1 MTSRSIKFDTSNSDT
16 GKFDTGKS
24 DTGKSETGKTDT
36 SEADICESNT
46 SECKICQGPA
56 AFFDRA
62 CILGRHQVGYYR
74 CSQCG
79 FIQTE
84 TPYWLDQAY
93 STAIASQ
100 DVGIMMR
107 NLVNAEVAS
116 AVWNLLLPGARRG
129 VDFGGGHG
137 IFVRLMRDRG
147 FDFYWRD
154 RFASNDYARGFEL
167 PAEDS
172 SLGGAAGR
180 YDLATAFEVLE
191 HLPDPM
197 PELERIFALGE
208 NILVTTALL
217 PDPPPKVRD
226 WWYYM
231 PASGQHVSFFTR
243 ASLERIAAR
252 CGRFLLSNGQHHLF
266 ARERKRPFLFRL
278 ATSYRTAW
286 IANRVRRRP
295 SLIPDDFRRLNGGST

>member
-1 MTSRSIKFDTSNSDT
+1 MTCQSADSNIRDSKA
-16 GKFDTGKS
+16 G
-24 DTGKSETGKTDT
+24 
-36 SEADICESNT
+36 
-46 SECKICQGPA
+46 ECKICQSPM

-62 CILGRHQVGYYR
+62 CILGAHQVAYYR
-74 CSQCG
+74 CSRCG

-84 TPYWLDQAY
+84 APYWLDQAY

-100 DVGIMMR
+100 DVGILMR

-116 AVWNLLLPGARRG
+116 ALWKLLLPGAKRG

-147 FDFYWRD
+147 YDFYWSD

-167 PAEDS
+167 SAADLPLDGS
-172 SLGGAAGR
+172 GGSGAS

-197 PELERIFALGE
+197 PELKKIFALGE
-208 NILVTTALL
+208 NVLVTTALL
-217 PDPPPKVRD
+217 PEPAPPVRD

-243 ASLERIAAR
+243 ASLERIAALY
-252 CGRFLLSNGQHHLF
+252 GRRLLSNGQHHFF
-266 ARERKRPFLFRL
+266 AKGRKRPLLFRL
-278 ATSYRTAW
+278 ATTYRTAW
-286 IANRVRRRP
+286 VTNRLRRRP
-295 SLIPDDFRRLNGGST
+295 SLIPDDFRRLNGGPA